1 MFADSQF
8 QELFVPVA
16 LGVVVV
22 LLVVMGVLARRRA
35 KAAAVAASR
44 LGAGSALACVLDGD
58 LDGARRILEGVVR
71 SAAGRTPDAIVGL
84 VSVLRVQSEWGLAL
98 ELMERLALDHSVPW
112 LTALRVRLALDMGES
127 GRAIE
132 LVEGDPSVPTLLAV
146 AAYARAGRWQD
157 AHACYRKRTARK
169 GRDKEAEANLIAG
182 VAMELHRGGD
192 ERGAKRALKR
202 AQGLSQSSLLV
213 LMADHALGGTDPDE
227 DAAVRA
233 RLPWLFPADGG
244 LIAPDEAAQGTLDT
258 ARHAYEA
265 GNVEQALGQLRDAL
279 DERPALHVL
288 RAQYAD
294 WILDVGAPSDWRT
307 ELSEALEM
315 LHRLEPN
322 RVRPCCTACDFRGR
336 FAFAVCPR
344 CNAVG
349 TVVAG
354 TMDPLAG
361 DGVSHMSALVAVARF
376 WGLSESSSGVDS
388 AKP

>member
-1 MFADSQF
+1 VFTDPPF
-8 QELFVPVA
+8 EELFVPIA

-44 LGAGSALACVLDGD
+44 MGAGSALACALDGD
-58 LDGARRILEGVVR
+58 LDGARRILEGLVR
-71 SAAGRTPDAIVGL
+71 SPAGRTPDAIVGL
-84 VSVLRVQSEWGLAL
+84 VSVLRAQSEWGLAL
-98 ELMERLALDHSVPW
+98 EFIERLALDHSVPW

-132 LVEGDPSVPTLLAV
+132 LVEADASVPTPLAV

-169 GRDKEAEANLIAG
+169 GREKDAEANLMAG
-182 VAMELHRGGD
+182 VAMELNRAGD

-202 AQGLSQSSLLV
+202 AQGLSQTALLV
-213 LMADHALGGTDPDE
+213 LLAEHALGATAGDDDT
-227 DAAVRA
+227 AVRA

-244 LIAPDEAAQGTLDT
+244 LIAPDEAAQGILET
-258 ARHAYEA
+258 ARQAYET
-265 GNVEQALGQLRDAL
+265 GNVELALGQLRDAL
-279 DERPALHVL
+279 DERPAVHVL

-294 WILDVGAPSDWRT
+294 WILDVGEPSDWRT
-307 ELSEALEM
+307 ELSEVLEM

-322 RVRPCCTACDFRGR
+322 RVRPCCTVCGFRGQV
-336 FAFAVCPR
+336 AFAVCPQ

-354 TMDPLAG
+354 TIDPLAG
-361 DGVSHMSALVAVARF
+361 DGLSHMSALVAVARF
-376 WGLSESSSGVDS
+376 WGLPESTSGVDS
-388 AKP
+388 AKL